1 MRPKTLIKF
10 LLLLLT
16 AIGLLGTGGGG
27 FCSEEDPS
35 LGITWKLDNARKSA
49 QRTPVWSSDGRW
61 IVINDGLV
69 VDAVESNGEQVREFS
84 DRTIGCH
91 RCAGY
96 ASVSPTVSPDG
107 TRIALATFRH
117 GPQFN
122 FDIATVSIDGS
133 DYQRLTD
140 SKTLETN
147 PAWSPS
153 GDLIAFIS
161 TRVPE
166 ELLDHPQARHR
177 YQRLYVMATD
187 GSGLRVVN
195 EPFNSVL
202 VEHPVWSADSS
213 RLAFLSREK
222 IAEGSEHYR
231 TVLYTVGPD
240 GNNLRKISA
249 SNLRPAWSPTGARL
263 AFGAQSTRRAN
274 ARLYTARSDG
284 SELQEVV
291 PPGSYRNIIDLSWSP
306 DGSEVR
312 FAGMRLRSPERDDGM
327 PLVGIHVVRTDGSS
341 ERTIAK
347 LLGSQH
353 IAWSPDETRIAVFIY
368 PWGLRGGNY
377 IPGFG
382 SNVALYTVAADGS
395 DMRVLARRSI
405 GGTIV
410 AEHGDWRDERV
421 DLSVCVDGFVVPE
434 PDKNPGLVRDCETLL
449 QSRSTLAGK
458 EAPLLWDSRRPI
470 SKWTGVKVE
479 GDPPR
484 VRKLSFDNT
493 VDKLRGTIPPQLGN
507 LDELRFLTVKTAG
520 MSGPIPPELG
530 NLTNL
535 EGLYLSYNGI
545 SGRIPAAIGNL
556 TNLKYIDLHQNALS
570 ANIPPELGKLTNL
583 KYLFLGKNQLTG
595 SIPPELGLLPHLES
609 LDLKQNELT
618 GCIPRE
624 LTSSPTLGAISHDG
638 LEAC

>member
-35 LGITWKLDNARKSA
+35 LGITWKLSDAGKSA
-49 QRTPVWSSDGRW
+49 QRTPVWSSDARW
-61 IVINDGLV
+61 IVINDGLIV
-69 VDAVESNGEQVREFS
+69 NAVESNGQQVREFS
-84 DRTIGCH
+84 DRTISCA

-107 TRIALATFRH
+107 MRIALATFRH

-133 DYQRLTD
+133 DYRRLTD
-140 SKTLETN
+140 SKALETN

-177 YQRLYVMATD
+177 FQRLYVMATD

-195 EPFNSVL
+195 EPFNSVI
-202 VEHPVWSADSS
+202 VDHPVWSPDSS
-213 RLAFLSREK
+213 RLAFLSRER
-222 IAEGSEHYR
+222 IADGSEHYR
-231 TVLYTVGPD
+231 TVLYTVGSD
-240 GNNLRKISA
+240 GNDLRKISA

-434 PDKNPGLVRDCETLL
+434 SDKNPGLVRDCDTLL

-458 EAPLLWDSRRPI
+458 DAPLLWDSRRPI

-484 VRKLSFDNT
+484 VQKLSFDNT
-493 VDKLRGTIPPQLGN
+493 VDILRGTIPPQLGN
-507 LDELRFLTVKTAG
+507 LDELRFLTFKTAG

-535 EGLYLSYNGI
+535 VGLYLRFNGI
-545 SGRIPAAIGNL
+545 SGRIPSALGNL
-556 TNLKYIDLHQNALS
+556 TNLRYLDLRQNALS
-570 ANIPPELGKLTNL
+570 GNIPPELGKLTNL
-583 KYLFLGKNQLTG
+583 KTGYFSQNQLAG
-595 SIPPELGLLPHLES
+595 SIPSELGMLTRLES
-609 LDLKQNELT
+609 LGLKQNDLT
-618 GCIPRE
+618 GCIPKG
-624 LTSSPTLGAISHDG
+624 LTLSPTLRDISHDG
-638 LEAC
+638 LPPC